1 MFVQVR
7 RGCHAKEE
15 QEQASGSGGPGTIM
29 TYQKKQLPKRRKFTQ
44 EVRSVPTM
52 EDRSWIKKDGER
64 GYPGT
69 RKRILEE
76 PYWEE
81 VDSIGRDNI
90 QDEVGPEEIAG
101 YANEAEEG
109 EEVNEI
115 EEDYEIEEAV
125 EEEAEDQPDDEVEV
139 EPHEEPQE
147 DEEGEEQD
155 DDEETETGADDYWE
169 ITDYVVTRH
178 HHNIRKKLFHPSG
191 GRMDLPVDITRLED
205 SRVTVKHYED
215 GGEVVVVR
223 DKWNGGEVDVHVK
236 RSQEEWSASRE
247 DRTESICFGGSPRTW
262 MMGAW

>member
-1 MFVQVR
+1 MRFKAVR
-7 RGCHAKEE
+7 GRRNNLLGLRIRPADFAEMADSPISPVALMAQDDDGEEE

-29 TYQKKQLPKRRKFTQ
+29 TYQKKQVPKRRKFTQ

-64 GYPGT
+64 ECPRT

-76 PYWEE
+76 PYGEE

-109 EEVNEI
+109 EEEVNEI

-178 HHNIRKKLFHPSG
+178 HHNIRKKLFYPSG

-223 DKWNGGEVDVHVK
+223 DLV
-236 RSQEEWSASRE
+236 EWR
-247 DRTESICFGGSPRTW
+247 
-262 MMGAW
+262 